1 MNMINGRTYI
11 IFSTL
16 ILILSSGL
24 AFSADS
30 PVLDRIADSGVLKVG
45 MSGNQAP
52 LNAKSR
58 TGQLIGFEVD
68 FANLLAAAMDV
79 KAELVIKPFSEL
91 LPALQDGDIDVV
103 MSGMTITAERTANV
117 SFIGPYTLS
126 GKSILTKS
134 KTLAAADEAG
144 DINQANLTI
153 AALEGSTSQQFVEK
167 NLPRVNLVKSRD
179 YDTAVKLVM
188 DGTADALVADM
199 PVCILSLMRYPGE
212 DLVTL
217 NQPLTIEPIG
227 IALPAGDAQFLNLV
241 ENYFR
246 TLEGMGVMQQ
256 LRRKWLE
263 DSSWIAALP

>member
-1 MNMINGRTYI
+1 MNMKGRNYQLLAVA
-11 IFSTL
+11 L
-16 ILILSSGL
+16 ILLLGGTY

-30 PVLDRIADSGVLKVG
+30 PVLDRIASNGVLKVG

-58 TGQLIGFEVD
+58 SGQLIGLEVD
-68 FANLLAAAMDV
+68 LANILASAMDV
-79 KAELVIKPFSEL
+79 KVELVVRPFPEL
-91 LPALQDGDIDVV
+91 LPALQAGEVDIV
-103 MSGMTITAERTANV
+103 MSGMTITAERSAKV
-117 SFIGPYTLS
+117 SFVGPYTLS

-144 DINQANLTI
+144 EINQANLTI
-153 AALEGSTSQQFVEK
+153 AALEGSTSQRFVEK
-167 NLPRVNLVKSRD
+167 NLPRVNLVKTKD
-179 YDTAVKLVM
+179 YDSAVKLVL
-188 DGTADALVADM
+188 DGQADALVADM
-199 PVCILSLMRYPGE
+199 PVCMLSLMRYPGE

-217 NQPLTIEPIG
+217 DQPLTVEPIG
-227 IALPAGDAQFLNLV
+227 IALSAGDAQFLNLV

-256 LRRKWLE
+256 LRTKWME